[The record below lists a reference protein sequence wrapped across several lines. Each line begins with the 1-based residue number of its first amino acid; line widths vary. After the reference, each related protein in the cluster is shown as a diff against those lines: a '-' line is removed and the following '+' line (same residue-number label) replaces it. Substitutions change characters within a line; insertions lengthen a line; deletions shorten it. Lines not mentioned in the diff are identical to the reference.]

1 MENNINILAPSLWF
15 KVKSLFAKTTI
26 IQDISKEGTCTLKYK
41 IVADQIYVI
50 SSEWKPI
57 EE

>member
-26 IQDISKEGTCTLKYK
+26 IQDISKEGTSTLKYK

-50 SSEWKPI
+50 SSE
-57 EE
+57 